1 MTSRKGGVRSP
12 KSERRAF
19 AATKFDRETM
29 KPAQFEYVSPSTVEA
44 AVEALVASHGEGKV
58 LAGGQS
64 LLPLLNF
71 RMARPTVL
79 VDLNR
84 IEGLSYIDDRGDRIA
99 VGALTRHRELEH
111 SPLIAD
117 KLPVISAAMRHVAH
131 LAIRNRG
138 TIGGS
143 LSHADPAAELPML
156 ATFYEAA
163 ITIQGPAGRRTV
175 TPDEFF
181 VDALTT
187 CLEPE
192 EIVVEIEFPILEQDG
207 WAFEEVARRFGDFAL
222 ASIAVSVRRGPS
234 RLESARVAVMGVA
247 DTPRRLTEAEHA
259 LLAMDLDDAM
269 PDRFAEIVASQVSPN
284 DDLHASGDY
293 RRHLLAQL
301 AKRALRTALDMKGG
315 SS

>member
-1 MTSRKGGVRSP
+1 
-12 KSERRAF
+12 
-19 AATKFDRETM
+19 M
-29 KPAQFEYVSPSTVEA
+29 KPAKFEYVSPSTVEA
-44 AVEALVASHGEGKV
+44 AVEALVASNGEGKV

-71 RMARPTVL
+71 RMARPAVL

-84 IEGLSYIDDRGDRIA
+84 IKGLSYIEDRGDRIA
-99 VGALTRHRELEH
+99 IGALTRHRELEH
-111 SPLIAD
+111 SPLIAS

-156 ATFYEAA
+156 AAFYEAE
-163 ITIQGPAGRRTV
+163 ISVQGPAGRRTIA
-175 TPDEFF
+175 PGEFF
-181 VDALTT
+181 VDALTN

-222 ASIAVSVRRGPS
+222 ASIAVSIRRGPS
-234 RLESARVAVMGVA
+234 RLEAARVAVMGVA
-247 DTPRRLTEAEHA
+247 DTPRRLREAEEE
-259 LLAMDLDDAM
+259 LVAMELDDRT
-269 PDRFAEIVASQVSPN
+269 PDRFSAVVVSQVSPN
-284 DDLHASGDY
+284 DDLHASADY

-301 AKRALRTALDMKGG
+301 AKRALQAALAMKG
-315 SS
+315 